1 VLVDYPRSTQVSR
14 HEALAN
20 TTTGSDDF
28 LTSCSLDLQQLHIFM
43 SDVGSLRQPKDME
56 VDSSVAKTPD
66 DNFRHETTHLL
77 PGSLSRPET
86 VDSSAATTSDDN
98 ARPDTSHLW
107 PDSLPRPDESTET
120 LLAPQK
126 SDPPHGKKSHAAPAT
141 LKKRLWFF
149 EWRWE
154 LGSML
159 VSIVC
164 VSLTATILGYMDGK
178 PTRMWKLPIQPNS
191 LVAVFS
197 TIAKSALLVPIAEG
211 MGQLKWD
218 FFARPGRIV
227 HMQTFDEASRGP
239 WGATVLLWKIRLA
252 SLLAAFGSI
261 ITILLLAFEPFTQQ
275 VIDFNTRRA
284 ILANTSGFVMRT
296 STFIKEGFT
305 NGSTEFYAKARFT
318 EDWTEGVPRGLLALE
333 SKN

>member
-56 VDSSVAKTPD
+56 VDSST
-66 DNFRHETTHLL
+66 
-77 PGSLSRPET
+77 
-86 VDSSAATTSDDN
+86 ATTSDDN
-98 ARPDTSHLW
+98 FRPDTSHLW

-126 SDPPHGKKSHAAPAT
+126 SDPPHGKRSHAAPAT

-239 WGATVLLWKIRLA
+239 WGATVLLWKVRLA

-296 STFIKEGFT
+296 SMFTDEGTTKEELEWYEQITTQETG
-305 NGSTEFYAKARFT
+305 K
-318 EDWTEGVPRGLLALE
+318 WVPRGLRVLQFAM
-333 SKN
+333 